1 MLNKPFDPST
11 QTARRL
17 PPIYSWPASVHQFDD
32 DSIWAVNAALGAGR
46 PLLVRGEP
54 GIGKSQLA
62 RAVADVLGVPFL
74 YHVIDARCE
83 CDDLLYLRRG
93 FAAGAGAVAGRSPG
107 SRRLE
112 GRTRREQ
119 VHPARA
125 ALVGLQLGIG
135 PSSGGPLL
143 PPLRGAAS
151 AEELETG
158 GRLRGADRRD

>member
-93 FAAGAGAVAGRSPG
+93 FAAGAAQLLGAAQEAGDWKAE
-107 SRRLE
+107 LA
-112 GRTRREQ
+112 EQ

-158 GRLRGADRRD
+158 GRLRGAHR